1 MTSQSVT
8 SDSSYSFF
16 PSSEHDMRPFKNK
29 LQARIAALTSGC
41 VLALLHSAAQAAAD
55 ADDPAAPPASIG
67 AAATMPAMTP
77 IRGGHHRGHRK
88 ELHLAPPAAPQVATA
103 PLAPVL
109 RLESEAQKKARLGR

>member
-1 MTSQSVT
+1 
-8 SDSSYSFF
+8 
-16 PSSEHDMRPFKNK
+16 MRPFKNK
-29 LQARIAALTSGC
+29 LQARIAALAGGC
-41 VLALLHSAAQAAAD
+41 LLALLHPAAQAAAD

-77 IRGGHHRGHRK
+77 IRGGHHHRGHRK
-88 ELHLAPPAAPQVATA
+88 EVHLVPPAAPQVATA